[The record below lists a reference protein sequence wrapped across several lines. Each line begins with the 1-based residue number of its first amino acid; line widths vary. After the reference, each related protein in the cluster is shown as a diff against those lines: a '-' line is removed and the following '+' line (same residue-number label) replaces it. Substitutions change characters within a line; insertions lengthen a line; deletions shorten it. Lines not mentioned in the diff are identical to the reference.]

1 MQNVSAVAARL
12 RTCWERLPDLG
23 TLPPVKRRK
32 QAGVALAAIQVA
44 ALLVVG
50 GAAEA
55 AVHAPSEWVIGAH
68 KKIAMITFDGQ
79 TKARPFLSVLET
91 LARKRAKASFFLPGR
106 WVAHH
111 QDKARLARTAGHTLG
126 NRGYGDAR
134 FTSLSDDRLRSSIR
148 RAKEALNAVGAGPK
162 PFLRAP
168 KGARDLRVLRLAGSM
183 GYRSVRWTQHPR
195 AGTAK
200 AVKRRVLRGVQ
211 KGSIISLDIWR
222 ESHRRALDGI
232 IDGLRRKGYGLR
244 TIEGLTNVHAI
255 RWDVTL
261 RSGSS
266 GGDVFYLQK
275 RLNRTSYP
283 AGAADGGFGYATLQA
298 VYAFEKTKR
307 LARDGVVT
315 PAQMTQIAMSPAPR
329 APRKKPGTYVDIDIS
344 RQVLFEVR
352 KGKVRHTLPIS
363 SGNEEYYTVDG
374 QTYKAH
380 TPRGD
385 FVVERKIAGKR
396 VSRLGTL
403 WWPSYFVGGYAVHG
417 SDSVPTY
424 PASHGCVRI
433 PRYVERKFF
442 YRNPVGTPLFVHN

>member
-1 MQNVSAVAARL
+1 
-12 RTCWERLPDLG
+12 
-23 TLPPVKRRK
+23 
-32 QAGVALAAIQVA
+32 
-44 ALLVVG
+44 
-50 GAAEA
+50 
-55 AVHAPSEWVIGAH
+55 
-68 KKIAMITFDGQ
+68 MITFDGQ
-79 TKARPFLSVLET
+79 TRARPFLGVLET
-91 LARKRAKASFFLPGR
+91 LAAKNAKASFFLPGR

-111 QDKARLARTAGHTLG
+111 EDKVRVARVAGHTLG
-126 NRGYGDAR
+126 NRGYGDAT
-134 FTSLSDDRLRSSIR
+134 FTSLSDKQLRASIE
-148 RAKEALNAVGAGPK
+148 RAERALQSVGGAPK

-168 KGARDLRVLRLAGSM
+168 KGARDLRVLRVAGGM
-183 GYRSVRWTQHPR
+183 GYRSVLWTQEPKG
-195 AGTAK
+195 GTAK
-200 AVKRRVLRGVQ
+200 GVKRRVLRGVQ

-222 ESHRRALDGI
+222 KSHRRALPGI
-232 IDGLRRKGYGLR
+232 IDGLRRKGFDLR
-244 TIEGLTNVHAI
+244 TIEGLTNVHAV

-266 GGDVFYLQK
+266 GAEVAYLEK

-283 AGAADGGFGYATLQA
+283 SGKADGRWDYATMQA
-298 VYAFEKTKR
+298 VYAFEKTKG
-307 LARDGVVT
+307 LARDAVVT
-315 PAQMTQIAMSPAPR
+315 PQQMTQIAMSGPPR
-329 APRKKPGTYVDIDIS
+329 APRGKGTYVDIDIS

-385 FVVERKIAGKR
+385 FVIERKIAGKR

-403 WWPSYFVGGYAVHG
+403 WWPSYFVGGFAVHG

-442 YRNPVGTPLFVHN
+442 YRNPVGTPLYVHD